1 MAEQQN
7 NQIGD
12 GSDNYAGAAK
22 QMANAAKE
30 ASKTAAKTAAA
41 EGAKATADAAAATVK
56 AGVEGGKAVAEIAT
70 GTAAGGPWGAIIAA
84 AWSLR
89 HTLFKI
95 LICICLCLVFL
106 ITLIVSLPSIVMD
119 YIFGTDSAPPAEGA
133 TITSTYDDLAV
144 DVSAIIQ
151 TGYDTSMAKVE
162 SIISDGGYDYD
173 LSMEALINNAQ
184 STAGFDTCYILAA
197 YSASMEQKGT
207 SKDDMI
213 SKMEAVADKMFPVTY
228 EVKTTTRTVT
238 AEDGSETTETVTYVE
253 CTIHPFDNTVVT
265 EAFNIDVNAN
275 YNQFNISYGEAIT
288 NMANSLKMTLYGS
301 LGEGQAVPL
310 TDAELIA
317 FVNSQGVTGAR
328 KVLLETGLSLVGKV
342 PYFWGGKSAAG
353 WNDEWNTPKL
363 VTAAGSSSSGTI
375 RPYGLDCSG
384 FTSWVYL
391 TALGVDIGAGTSGQ
405 YPNTVAVSASDLK
418 IGDLGFLAESN
429 GSGWNHVLMFAGYGE
444 GGERMWVHSSSGT
457 GVILNTPSYESS
469 LVLRRLKNVNYDA
482 EVSSPSVN
490 TGSAYTIEVEVTHYC
505 SCTICTGSGLGLTAS
520 GKSVAV
526 GMVAMS
532 SNYPFGTKIMI
543 NGKMYTVEDR
553 GGSEIE
559 NDIHRVD
566 IYVTNH
572 EEALRLGRY
581 KTTATIYR

>member
-1 MAEQQN
+1 MAEPQK

-12 GSDNYAGAAK
+12 GQDNYAGAAK

-30 ASKTAAKTAAA
+30 ASKTAAKAAA
-41 EGAKATADAAAATVK
+41 TEGAKATANAAAATVK
-56 AGVEGGKAVAEIAT
+56 AGVEGGKAVAEIAS

-106 ITLIVSLPSIVMD
+106 ITVIVSLPSIIMD
-119 YIFGTDSAPPAEGA
+119 YIFGTDSAPPTEGA
-133 TITSTYDDLAV
+133 TITSTYDDLSV
-144 DVSAIIQ
+144 EVSAIIQ

-162 SIISDGGYDYD
+162 DIISNGGYDYD
-173 LSMEALINNAQ
+173 LSMEALINHAQ

-228 EVKTTTRTVT
+228 VEKTTTRTVT
-238 AEDGSETTETVTYVE
+238 DADGNETTETVTYVE
-253 CTIHPFDNTVVT
+253 CTRHPYDNTDIT
-265 EAFNIDVNAN
+265 EAFNIDDDAN
-275 YNQFNISYGEAIT
+275 YNQFNISYGQAIT

-317 FVNSQGVTGAR
+317 YVNSQSVTGAR
-328 KVLLETGLSLVGKV
+328 KARLETGLSLVGKV

-353 WNDEWNTPKL
+353 WNDQWNTPKL
-363 VTAAGSSSSGTI
+363 VTAAGSSSTGTI
-375 RPYGLDCSG
+375 RPFGLDCSG
-384 FTSWVYL
+384 FSSWVYL

-418 IGDLGFLAESN
+418 VGDLGFLAESN
-429 GSGWNHVLMFAGYGE
+429 GSGWNHVLVFAGYGDS
-444 GGERMWVHSSSGT
+444 GERMWVHSSGGS
-457 GVILNTPSYESS
+457 GVILNTPNYDSS
-469 LVLRRLKNVNYDA
+469 LVLRRVKNVNLD
-482 EVSSPSVN
+482 
-490 TGSAYTIEVEVTHYC
+490 
-505 SCTICTGSGLGLTAS
+505 TA
-520 GKSVAV
+520 V
-526 GMVAMS
+526 
-532 SNYPFGTKIMI
+532 PITP
-543 NGKMYTVEDR
+543 
-553 GGSEIE
+553 
-559 NDIHRVD
+559 
-566 IYVTNH
+566 
-572 EEALRLGRY
+572 
-581 KTTATIYR
+581 